1 MSPIQT
7 TEYVIL
13 FFTDMMFHLIE
24 PNRWVVFLQ
33 SLNTAMHNNPTLS
46 HRAPILADIF
56 VFSYPIY
63 LLWLYS
69 WWWIKKTLT
78 PKVSALMIWANVAI
92 TVIANILI
100 QFVFQKD
107 RPNIV
112 LGLADEKHKT
122 ILDKFLPNSS
132 FPSDHAGVSMSI
144 AVASI
149 VRWIANNDKKYI
161 RFWIVGIIFSI
172 VMCSARV
179 MTAVHRP
186 TDIIAG
192 MAVWIII
199 PLLLILPRP
208 RKQGTKVMTR
218 IAQKI

>member
-1 MSPIQT
+1 
-7 TEYVIL
+7 
-13 FFTDMMFHLIE
+13 MFHLIE
-24 PNRWVVFLQ
+24 PMRWIAVLQ
-33 SLNTAMHNNPTLS
+33 YLNTAMQNNPTLS

-56 VFSYPIY
+56 VFAYPVY
-63 LLWLYS
+63 LLGLYV
-69 WWWIKKTLT
+69 WGWIKKSIT

-92 TVIANILI
+92 TVIVNILI

-112 LGLADEKHKT
+112 LWLADEKHKT

-149 VRWIANNDKKYI
+149 VRWIANKDKKYI
-161 RFWIVGIIFSI
+161 RFGIMGIIFSI
-172 VMCSARV
+172 VMCSARI
-179 MTAVHRP
+179 MTAVHWP

-208 RKQGTKVMTR
+208 RKQGTKLMTR

>member
-1 MSPIQT
+1 MK
-7 TEYVIL
+7 
-13 FFTDMMFHLIE
+13 
-24 PNRWVVFLQ
+24 
-33 SLNTAMHNNPTLS
+33 ANPTLS
-46 HRAPILADIF
+46 HRTPILADVF
-56 VFSYPIY
+56 VFSYPVY
-63 LLWLYS
+63 LLGLYA
-69 WWWIKKTLT
+69 WGWIKKTIS
-78 PKVSALMIWANVAI
+78 PKVWALMIWANVAI
-92 TVIANILI
+92 SVVVNILI

-144 AVASI
+144 AIASI
-149 VRWIANNDKKYI
+149 LRWILHKDTKYI
-161 RFWIVGIIFSI
+161 WFWSIGIIFSLI
-172 VMCSARV
+172 MCSARV

-192 MAVWIII
+192 MLVGIVV
-199 PLLLILPRP
+199 PLLLLLPRP
-208 RKQGTKVMTR
+208 HKQFTKIATR

>member
-1 MSPIQT
+1 MKAS
-7 TEYVIL
+7 
-13 FFTDMMFHLIE
+13 
-24 PNRWVVFLQ
+24 
-33 SLNTAMHNNPTLS
+33 PTLS

-56 VFSYPIY
+56 VFSYPVY
-63 LLWLYS
+63 LLWLYI
-69 WWWIKKTLT
+69 WGWVKKAIT
-78 PKVSALMIWANVAI
+78 PKVSALIIGANVAI
-92 TVIANILI
+92 TVIANIAI
-100 QFVFQKD
+100 QFIFQKD

-144 AVASI
+144 AIASI
-149 VRWIANNDKKYI
+149 LRGVTQKDKKYI
-161 RFWIVGIIFSI
+161 WFGIIGIVFSLI
-172 VMCSARV
+172 MCSARV

-192 MAVWIII
+192 MCVGIAI
-199 PLLLILPRP
+199 PLLLLLPRP
-208 RKQGTKVMTR
+208 SKQLKKITTR

>member
-1 MSPIQT
+1 
-7 TEYVIL
+7 
-13 FFTDMMFHLIE
+13 MFHIVE
-24 PNRWVVFLQ
+24 PMRWVTIVQ
-33 SLNTAMHNNPTLS
+33 HLNTAMKANPTLS

-63 LLWLYS
+63 LLWLYAS
-69 WWWIKKTLT
+69 WWIKKTIN
-78 PKVSALMIWANVAI
+78 PKVWALMIWANVAI
-92 TVIANILI
+92 TVVVNILI

-132 FPSDHAGVSMSI
+132 FPSDHAAVSMSI

-149 VRWIANNDKKYI
+149 LRWILHKDQKYI
-161 RFWIVGIIFSI
+161 RFGIVGVIFSI
-172 VMCSARV
+172 VMCSSRV
-179 MTAVHRP
+179 VTAVHRP

-192 MAVWIII
+192 MCVGMIV

-208 RKQGTKVMTR
+208 RKQWQKIATR

>member
-1 MSPIQT
+1 
-7 TEYVIL
+7 
-13 FFTDMMFHLIE
+13 MFHIVE
-24 PNRWVVFLQ
+24 PIRWVTIVQ
-33 SLNTAMHNNPTLS
+33 NLNTIMKANPTLS
-46 HRAPILADIF
+46 HRAPILADVF
-56 VFSYPIY
+56 VFTYPVY
-63 LLWLYS
+63 LLGLYS
-69 WWWIKKTLT
+69 WWWIKKTIT
-78 PKVSALMIWANVAI
+78 PKVSALMIWANVAV

-112 LGLADEKHKT
+112 LGLADEKYKT

-149 VRWIANNDKKYI
+149 VRWIANKDKKYI
-161 RFWIVGIIFSI
+161 RFGIIGIIFSGI
-172 VMCSARV
+172 MCSARV

-192 MAVWIII
+192 MIVGIII

-208 RKQGTKVMTR
+208 RKQWEKIATR